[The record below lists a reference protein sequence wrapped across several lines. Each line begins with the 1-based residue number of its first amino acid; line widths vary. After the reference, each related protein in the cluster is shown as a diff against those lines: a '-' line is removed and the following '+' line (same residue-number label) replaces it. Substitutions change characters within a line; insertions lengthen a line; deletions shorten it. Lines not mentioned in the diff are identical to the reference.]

1 MILASKKWPSVVAL
15 LAVFTS
21 TFVVNPTAKAWND
34 SASIAVSTFG
44 GGFRDEPRS
53 IKIDGDG
60 NIYSTGYFRGT
71 VDFDPG
77 EGVVSLTSSL
87 ASIYLL
93 KLDSF
98 GNFLWVK
105 SFGGSIGGN
114 SGNTIALDGVGHL
127 YLGGNFAGKTDFD
140 PGVNT
145 AFITPATGEDAF
157 IVKLDLNGN
166 YVWARSF
173 GGVGVNAGAD
183 GIGTLAVDGRGDIIA
198 SGLFRGEL
206 DFDPGTGETKL
217 LSTFLDKSSFFI
229 LKLDS
234 SGDFKWAKSI
244 ATSGPPYGGTLSL
257 DNSGDVYA
265 AGIFNGSADF
275 DPGKGVETRTA
286 KGQDTFIVK
295 LNSLGDYKWAN
306 TYGAGIDAPRADDD
320 WIFSLA
326 NDGVGNVYATG
337 FFGGTVDFDLGPGD
351 AKLSASGTSSDIFI
365 LKLSPSGGHIWSK
378 KYGNSG
384 NDTGWSIATDG
395 GENVFVAG
403 VFTGEVNFNPGESSG
418 TLTSLSNSDDTF
430 ILKLGSSGNF
440 LWAKRIGG
448 EGEDKGIAI
457 SLDRTGNI
465 HTAGIFTGTVN
476 FNPNMETPS
485 FTSIG
490 LADIFISKLDSS
502 GNAPLV
508 AKVSSGTVAN
518 SKVVTIPSGVKEAAM
533 AATSVLPAIKL
544 NFGGTVPTT
553 VTVKP
558 TTNPAPSSATPFMTS
573 GSPKIVDIELSSTHD
588 GTPVTIC
595 LDGASSDRVYHYTNG
610 AWVELGSR
618 SYSNGQVCGVTTSFS
633 PFTAAPPVTVL
644 LVASDAAAKAA
655 AELAAAKREAEKQ
668 AARADITSKLESAKD
683 LSVDSFAKAEIAGI
697 TSSNIAAVQAELLA
711 LPEITRADI
720 NQVLKVARK
729 YEVVGN
735 IGSDQINY
743 MQSNSFVEIGL
754 IPATSKNKVAL
765 VAAVKKLPATARDSY
780 AEIKVAIESE
790 TKKIQARQDR
800 LALVMARNA
809 TRSGK

>member
-77 EGVVSLTSSL
+77 EGVVSLTSSM

-275 DPGKGVETRTA
+275 DPGTGVETRTA

-326 NDGVGNVYATG
+326 NDGFGNVYATG

-403 VFTGEVNFNPGESSG
+403 VFTGE
-418 TLTSLSNSDDTF
+418 
-430 ILKLGSSGNF
+430 
-440 LWAKRIGG
+440 
-448 EGEDKGIAI
+448 
-457 SLDRTGNI
+457 
-465 HTAGIFTGTVN
+465 VN

-633 PFTAAPPVTVL
+633 PFTAAPPVTVV

>member
-21 TFVVNPTAKAWND
+21 TIVVNPTAKAWND

-44 GGFRDEPRS
+44 GGSRDEPRS

-77 EGVVSLTSSL
+77 EGVVSLTSSA

-140 PGVNT
+140 PGDGT

-173 GGVGVNAGAD
+173 GGVGINAGAD
-183 GIGTLAVDGRGDIIA
+183 GIGTLAVDGSGNIIA
-198 SGLFRGEL
+198 SGLFRGEV

-217 LSTFLDKSSFFI
+217 LSTFVGSSSFFI

-234 SGDFKWAKSI
+234 SGNFKWAKSI

-257 DNSGDVYA
+257 DNGGNVYA
-265 AGIFNGSADF
+265 SGIFYGSVDF
-275 DPGKGVETRTA
+275 DPGTGVESRTA
-286 KGQDTFIVK
+286 AKATMDTFIVK
-295 LNSLGDYKWAN
+295 LDSLGDYQWVN
-306 TYGAGIDAPRADDD
+306 TYGGNDSNANED
-320 WIFSLA
+320 WIFSTTI
-326 NDGVGNVYATG
+326 DGAGNVYATG
-337 FFGGTVDFDLGPGD
+337 FFSGTVDFGRGAVGGQLTALGN
-351 AKLSASGTSSDIFI
+351 DIFV
-365 LKLSPSGGHIWSK
+365 LKLNSSGGYIWSK

-384 NDTGWSIATDG
+384 DETGWSIATDSIR
-395 GENVFVAG
+395 NVYM
-403 VFTGEVNFNPGESSG
+403 TGDFSREVNFNSNEDPAV
-418 TLTSLSNSDDTF
+418 LTSQSNSNDTF
-430 ILKLGSSGNF
+430 ILKLDSSGNY

-457 SLDRTGNI
+457 SLDSTGNI
-465 HTAGIFTGTVN
+465 YTAGIFTGAVN

-490 LADIFISKLDSS
+490 LADIFISKLDTS

-508 AKVSSGTVAN
+508 AVVSAGTATN
-518 SKVVTIPSGVKEAAM
+518 SKVAAIPSGVKEAAI

-558 TTNPAPSSATPFMTS
+558 ITNPAPSSATPFMTS
-573 GSPKIVDIELSSTHD
+573 GSPKIVDIELSSAHD

-595 LDGASSDRVYHYTNG
+595 LGGASSDRLYHYTNS

-618 SYSNGQVCGVTTSFS
+618 DYVNGQVCGVTTSFS
-633 PFTAAPPVTVL
+633 PFTAAPPVTVS

-655 AELAAAKREAEKQ
+655 AEAAAAKREAEKQ
-668 AARADITSKLESAKD
+668 AARADITSKLKSAKD

-697 TSSNIAAVQAELLA
+697 TASNIAAVQAELLA

-765 VAAVKKLPATARDSY
+765 VAVVKKLPATARDSY
-780 AEIKVAIESE
+780 AEIKVAIEAE

-800 LALVMARNA
+800 LALVIARNA
-809 TRSGK
+809 TRNGK